1 MKRTI
6 FLIAAAGSALTAFLF
21 FQPVSNDGGGLMTLA
36 TTASPVAS
44 TSEQPVAFTSTD
56 PSPESTPTT
65 KATSKSAPVTNT
77 TNSGVTKKVA
87 TNTPALK
94 AKSPSVSTPPS
105 IKGGGD
111 DEGDD
116 EGEHANRGNRHSIK
130 GGGDDEGDDEGD
142 DD

>member
-21 FQPVSNDGGGLMTLA
+21 FQPVSNDGGGLMTPA

-56 PSPESTPTT
+56 PSPQSTPTT

-116 EGEHANRGNRHSIK
+116 EG
-130 GGGDDEGDDEGD
+130 D